1 MQVHKKNHV
10 QKKPLLAT
18 LSFPFN
24 DVFWYGSMATLKAL
38 IFDVDGTIADTERD
52 GHLAAFN
59 LAFKEE
65 GLDWDWSPELYGK
78 LLAVTGGKERMR
90 YYLDEFRKEQPDVED
105 LDAYIAH
112 LHARKTHYYVSLLN
126 EGGIPLRPGIERLF
140 AEAREQGI
148 RLAISTTTTVDNV
161 TALLKNTLGSHAA
174 DWFEVIAA
182 GDVVPKKKPAP
193 DIYQYALEKLNL
205 PAENC
210 VAFEDS
216 ENGIKSA
223 AGAGLH
229 SIIAINDYTKD
240 HQFDGALIVVDHMG
254 EPDMPFNVIE
264 GDAHNKKY
272 IDLELV
278 KTLHAEQG

>member
-1 MQVHKKNHV
+1 M
-10 QKKPLLAT
+10 QKKPLLLT
-18 LSFPFN
+18 LSGSFN
-24 DVFWYGSMATLKAL
+24 NVFWYGLLATLKAL

-52 GHLAAFN
+52 GHLVAFN
-59 LAFKEE
+59 MAFKEE
-65 GLDWDWSPELYGK
+65 GLDWDWSAELYGK

-90 YYLDEFRKEQPDVED
+90 YYLDEFRKESPDVED

-126 EGGIPLRPGIERLF
+126 EGSIPLRPGIERLL

-148 RLAISTTTTVDNV
+148 RLAISTTTTIDNV
-161 TALLKNTLGSHAA
+161 TVLINNTLGSHAV

-210 VAFEDS
+210 IAFEDS

-223 AGAGLH
+223 AGAGLQ
-229 SIIAINDYTKD
+229 SIITINDYTKD
-240 HQFDGALIVVDHMG
+240 HQFVGALIVVDHMG

-264 GDAHNKKY
+264 GDAHNKKFM
-272 IDLELV
+272 DLELV
-278 KTLHAEQG
+278 KILHAGQG

>member
-1 MQVHKKNHV
+1 
-10 QKKPLLAT
+10 
-18 LSFPFN
+18 
-24 DVFWYGSMATLKAL
+24 MATLKAL

-59 LAFKEE
+59 MAFKEA
-65 GLDWDWSPELYGK
+65 GLGWDWSSELYGK

-105 LDAYIAH
+105 LEAYIAH

-182 GDVVPKKKPAP
+182 GDVVAKKKPAP

-216 ENGIKSA
+216 ENGIRSA

-240 HQFDGALIVVDHMG
+240 HQFDGALIVVDHLG
-254 EPDMPFNVIE
+254 EPDMPFKLIE

-278 KTLHAEQG
+278 KTLHAGQI

>member
-1 MQVHKKNHV
+1 M
-10 QKKPLLAT
+10 QKKPLLLT
-18 LSFPFN
+18 LSGSFN
-24 DVFWYGSMATLKAL
+24 NVFWYGLLATLKAL

-52 GHLAAFN
+52 GHLVAFN
-59 LAFKEE
+59 MAFKEE
-65 GLDWDWSPELYGK
+65 GLDWDWSAELYGK

-90 YYLDEFRKEQPDVED
+90 YYLDEFRKESPDVED

-126 EGGIPLRPGIERLF
+126 EGSIPLRPGIERLL

-148 RLAISTTTTVDNV
+148 RLAISTTTTIDNV
-161 TALLKNTLGSHAA
+161 TVLIKNTLGSHAV

-223 AGAGLH
+223 AGAGLQ
-229 SIIAINDYTKD
+229 SIITINDYTKD

-254 EPDMPFNVIE
+254 EPDMPFNVLE
-264 GDAHNKKY
+264 GDAHNKKFV
-272 IDLELV
+272 DLELV
-278 KTLHAEQG
+278 KLLHAGQV